1 MKSMTRQILSFIT
14 AVLITTSA
22 VQAQDP
28 VFSQFY
34 STPLLLNPAF
44 AGTTFAPRISATY
57 RNEWPTVT
65 DLGITYSTYAVSY
78 EQFVPRANSGI
89 GLMVLSDDAG
99 DGLIKMTNFMAS
111 YAYRIAVND
120 DFQIKLGIEAGFRQ
134 YALDWDKLVFLDQI
148 HPINGISLPTN
159 ELQPDVLNKTIFDA
173 GAGLLAYSGKYYG
186 GVSLHHLTTPNEG
199 ILDINNGLIEGLPL
213 RLSLH
218 GGAQFIVKEGNK
230 RQPASFISPN
240 ILFLKQG
247 DQGQVNVGAYYSM
260 GLVFAGGWY
269 RHAFGNPDAAIAMV
283 GFSYNVFK
291 IGYSYDFTLSSLSP
305 TGGSHEI
312 SLVLNLENSERLRKK
327 RFANRYSD
335 CFKIFR

>member
-1 MKSMTRQILSFIT
+1 MTRQLLCFLAMILV
-14 AVLITTSA
+14 ATSA
-22 VQAQDP
+22 IRAQDP

-44 AGTTFAPRISATY
+44 AGTTFAPRIAASY
-57 RNEWPTVT
+57 RNEWPTAT
-65 DLGITYSTYAVSY
+65 DVGVAYSTYAVSY
-78 EQFVPRANSGI
+78 EQFVEQANSGI

-99 DGLIKMTNFMAS
+99 DGLLKMTNFMAS

-120 DFQIKLGIEAGFRQ
+120 DLQIKLGVEAGFRQ

-148 HPINGISLPTN
+148 HPIEGPVLPSS
-159 ELQPDVLNKTIFDA
+159 EIQPDALSNTIFDA
-173 GAGLLAYSGKYYG
+173 GAGLLVFSSQFYG
-186 GVSLHHLTTPNEG
+186 GISLHHLTTPNEG
-199 ILDINNGLIEGLPL
+199 FLRVNNGLVEGLPL

-247 DQGQVNVGAYYSM
+247 DQGQLNVGAYYSM

-291 IGYSYDFTLSSLSP
+291 IGYSYDFTLSSLAP

-327 RFANRYSD
+327 RYANRYND